1 MNSIKSKTFDSFK
14 SFIYEK
20 NDKKQYS
27 LKKNN
32 VQVIISIWNSY
43 IWYTTENL
51 INGEKLL
58 SVASF
63 IGYSKAGIL
72 VISS

>member
-1 MNSIKSKTFDSFK
+1 MRKMIKNNTVF
-14 SFIYEK
+14 
-20 NDKKQYS
+20 
-27 LKKNN
+27 KKNN

-72 VISS
+72 EISS